1 LKRFYTAVMVAE
13 EASSGN
19 HGPQFLVTLDG
30 LAARSPAGERL
41 ILPTSAL
48 AEEIA
53 GEWRV
58 QGEDMD
64 PENMPCT
71 RLAGAAIDH
80 VRPRREASIASLMAY
95 AASDLLCYRVA
106 GPPELVA
113 LQDQHWQPLLDWA
126 EGTLEVRLTTTT
138 GVTPLSQ
145 PPQSLDALERAIS
158 AHDEMKLAAINSA
171 AATASSLILALAL
184 VHGFIDAFR
193 AFELSSLHE
202 TFQMEHWGE
211 DEEAKQRLCSLRDE
225 IAIAARFM
233 DLCRAL

>member
-1 LKRFYTAVMVAE
+1 LKRFYTAVTVAE

-19 HGPQFLVTLDG
+19 HGPQFLITLDG
-30 LAARSPAGERL
+30 IAARSPAGERL

-48 AEEIA
+48 AEVIA

-64 PENMPCT
+64 FVSMPCT
-71 RLAGAAIDH
+71 RLAGASIDH
-80 VRPRREASIASLMAY
+80 VRPRHGASITGLMAY

-106 GPPELVA
+106 EPPELVA
-113 LQDQHWQPLLDWA
+113 LQNQHWQPLLDWA
-126 EGTLEVRLTTTT
+126 EETLEARLTTTT

-145 PPQSLDALERAIS
+145 SPQSLDALKRAIS
-158 AHDEMKLAAINSA
+158 AYDEMKLVAINSA
-171 AATASSLILALAL
+171 AATTGSLILALAL
-184 VHGFIDAFR
+184 VHGFIDSSR

-202 TFQMEHWGE
+202 TFQMKHWGE

-225 IAIAARFM
+225 IAVAARFM